1 MPNQAK
7 ERGKVEN
14 QKLAKKKREKKKER
28 RKKKKL
34 MPALSL
40 GDISCE
46 TYESFIV

>member
-1 MPNQAK
+1 MPNPAK
-7 ERGKVEN
+7 EREKVEN
-14 QKLAKKKREKKKER
+14 YKLAKKRER
-28 RKKKKL
+28 RKKKEEKRKKL